1 MCRVPCT
8 CRSAYDPYGRDR
20 RGPTRTTSPGS
31 FMASMAHVLARDPAI
46 FLEAVAHTCVLEVR
60 GIHASGCRTMVLNTR
75 TYTHTHLHV
84 HMH

>member
-1 MCRVPCT
+1 
-8 CRSAYDPYGRDR
+8 
-20 RGPTRTTSPGS
+20 
-31 FMASMAHVLARDPAI
+31 MASMAHVLARDPAI